1 MGTRIARFVGKHV
14 LAVIAIFLALSGTA
28 YAGFVVSSN
37 SQIGPDTVS
46 GHNPPAGKHSN
57 LFDKSVTTED
67 IANGSVTTGRL
78 ANGAVTSLKIEDGAV
93 TGPKIADGAVAG
105 GNIADLGV
113 TNSKLAI
120 GAVTNSKLATGAVST
135 SKLADGSVTN
145 AKLAASSVTSTNV
158 STDSLTLSDIKGINK
173 TGSISFSLSAGGCG
187 TLNFGVSGAVA
198 GQAAL
203 LTWTGSVPAKVVLGP
218 LKVVSATSITAVACN
233 LGSSAISVSGVGVRI
248 ITFG

>member
-1 MGTRIARFVGKHV
+1 VGTRIARFVGKHV
-14 LAVIAIFLALSGTA
+14 LAVVVIFLALSGTA

-78 ANGAVTSLKIEDGAV
+78 ANGAATSLKIADDAV
-93 TGPKIADGAVAG
+93 TGSKIAD
-105 GNIADLGV
+105 L
-113 TNSKLAI
+113 
-120 GAVTNSKLATGAVST
+120 AVTNSKLATGAVSASKLATGAVTT

-158 STDSLTLSDIKGINK
+158 STDSLTLSDIKGINR

-218 LKVVSATSITAVACN
+218 LKVESATSITAQACN
-233 LGSSAISVSGVGVRI
+233 LGSSAINVSGVGVRI